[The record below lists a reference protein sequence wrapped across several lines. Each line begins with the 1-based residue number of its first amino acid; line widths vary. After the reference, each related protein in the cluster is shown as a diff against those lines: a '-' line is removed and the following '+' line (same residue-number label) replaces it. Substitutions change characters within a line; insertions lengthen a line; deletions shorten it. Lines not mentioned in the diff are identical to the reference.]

1 MRFAWGFLL
10 MSMVRDGQN
19 YSSGSILVYLCI
31 ILFSL
36 PAQIALVQMHTSAIL
51 SGCHGCMLAAG
62 HVTQCAMIMFVVFST
77 HVCIFAFLH
86 IFRPFDKTSTIQNY
100 VMDHKHWVAVSCKLL
115 SSYAMSCSC
124 STILAPPMHFLLICF
139 LQKKKT
145 RSEQRG

>member
-1 MRFAWGFLL
+1 MGHGRLRLVGGSTMRCAWGFLL

-19 YSSGSILVYLCI
+19 YSSGFILVYLCI

-62 HVTQCAMIMFVVFST
+62 HVTQCAMIMFVVFS
-77 HVCIFAFLH
+77 HMFAFLH
-86 IFRPFDKTSTIQNY
+86 FCTFFRPFDKTSNIQNY

-115 SSYAMSCSC
+115 SSYATSCSC
-124 STILAPPMHFLLICF
+124 STI
-139 LQKKKT
+139 
-145 RSEQRG
+145 RGS